1 MMRIQLRFGFPVR
14 RGYQFRLHGQRY
26 YVGASSVRTLKLL
39 ADIYRACV
47 TCDDGTWPLRL
58 RPQIR
63 QVQAIEATP
72 VLCLVVE
79 RTDDPTLRIL
89 AIWLRGR
96 CGGSLGTSSLA
107 KFATAGESQ
116 SRSPEDDRTRR
127 EVARALKRMGAWVQ
141 LREMAEHDPNPRIRR
156 LATAQ
161 PARPYRQR
169 LAEYTQRVSR
179 VSAATGKQPL
189 VLAPDLDLTQ
199 GRPPKSRSF
208 IRTILER
215 IHRLVTGQKQ

>member
-1 MMRIQLRFGFPVR
+1 MARNKPRFGFPVK
-14 RGYQFRLHGQRY
+14 RGYQFRLHGQPY
-26 YVGASSVRTLKLL
+26 VVGASSIRTLKLL

-47 TCDDGTWPLRL
+47 TCDDGSWPFRL

-96 CGGSLGTSSLA
+96 CGGSLGTASLA
-107 KFATAGESQ
+107 EFATAA
-116 SRSPEDDRTRR
+116 DDRTRK
-127 EVARALKRMGAWVQ
+127 EVARALKRLGAWAP
-141 LREMAEHDPNPRIRR
+141 LREMAEHDPDPRIRR
-156 LATAQ
+156 IATAR

-179 VSAATGKQPL
+179 VSAATGQQPL
-189 VLAPDLDLTQ
+189 VVAPDLDLSQ

-208 IRTILER
+208 IRAILER
-215 IHRLVTGQKQ
+215 IHRLVTGQKR